1 MKNKE
6 LWEKVKDN
14 IANRKLVLGPYFSR
28 QLMVDPKHV
37 LFTLSRYKFVAKL
50 LGEDP
55 KLNVLELG
63 CNEGLGSLILG
74 SFAKKVVAVDF
85 DERAINWAK
94 ENIIKENIAFQ
105 KRDFFKNKIGEF
117 EAVVC
122 TDVIEHINKNQENIF
137 LNSILRNLKKDGF
150 CIIGTPNITA
160 SKYACK
166 ASKIGHINL
175 FDAER
180 LKKLLLKKFNNVFI
194 FGMNDEVVHTGY
206 YPMRHYLFALACNRK

>member
-206 YPMRHYLFALACNRK
+206 YPMCHYLFALACNRK

>member
-1 MKNKE
+1 M
-6 LWEKVKDN
+6 LST
-14 IANRKLVLGPYFSR
+14 PSR
-28 QLMVDPKHV
+28 ID
-37 LFTLSRYKFVAKL
+37 
-50 LGEDP
+50 
-55 KLNVLELG
+55 
-63 CNEGLGSLILG
+63 
-74 SFAKKVVAVDF
+74 
-85 DERAINWAK
+85 
-94 ENIIKENIAFQ
+94 
-105 KRDFFKNKIGEF
+105 
-117 EAVVC
+117 
-122 TDVIEHINKNQENIF
+122 IF

-206 YPMRHYLFALACNRK
+206 YPMCHYLFALACNRK

>member
-1 MKNKE
+1 
-6 LWEKVKDN
+6 
-14 IANRKLVLGPYFSR
+14 
-28 QLMVDPKHV
+28 
-37 LFTLSRYKFVAKL
+37 
-50 LGEDP
+50 
-55 KLNVLELG
+55 
-63 CNEGLGSLILG
+63 LGSLILG

-206 YPMRHYLFALACNRK
+206 YPMCHYLFALACNRK